1 MKIELIKEKE
11 FGKGVW
17 YEIRVDGK
25 YIHGSSS
32 FETVN
37 AMYDAFL
44 RDPSTLEKETII
56 LKSDEISLSSL
67 PNQTT

>member
-1 MKIELIKEKE
+1 MIIELIKEKE

-25 YIHGSSS
+25 YIHGSSTL
-32 FETVN
+32 ENVE
-37 AMYDAFL
+37 AMYNAFL
-44 RDPSTLEKETII
+44 KDPSILEKETII